1 MSNILPVFALAMNLV
16 VVAAAA
22 AASKRL
28 RQEEE
33 DMTPYTPQ
41 DIAEP
46 NFALGRKP
54 IS

>member
-1 MSNILPVFALAMNLV
+1 MSNILPVFALAMNLA

-41 DIAEP
+41 DIAE
-46 NFALGRKP
+46 N
-54 IS
+54 